1 MHPEAATATARSP
14 DVSIGERVEPSS
26 RSDQLRRATA
36 DDLATCAAIWR
47 VALNDYMGRLNLPE
61 IPDDLAA
68 IVRLYRHLQA
78 VDPDG
83 FVVAERMAPD
93 GVPQIVAFVSGIRRN
108 ALWFLSMLF
117 VMPEAQG
124 CGLGKLLLRR
134 VMPVDTSV
142 ALATCTDSAQPISN
156 ALYAS
161 LGMVPRIPLLRLVG
175 LPDRANELPA
185 LPAGV
190 TVLRFDAV
198 ADGSGDGLG
207 AAALDDEI
215 AALDRATLGVEHAVD
230 HEFIRAEGRTGFLYL
245 GPDGRPLGYGYASE
259 AGRVGPIAVGDPGL
273 LAPIVGHLLTEIA
286 PRGAFG
292 IWLPGPSSAIPALL
306 RAGFRIDGFPV
317 LICWDR
323 PFADFARYVP
333 ISPGLL

>member
-1 MHPEAATATARSP
+1 
-14 DVSIGERVEPSS
+14 VSIGERVEPSS
-26 RSDQLRRATA
+26 HSDQLRPATQ
-36 DDLATCAAIWR
+36 DDLATCAAVWR

-61 IPDDLAA
+61 VPDDLAA
-68 IVRLYRHLQA
+68 IVRLYGHLQA

-83 FVVAERMAPD
+83 FVVAERVSPD
-93 GVPQIVAFVSGIRRN
+93 GESRIVGFVSAIRRD

-117 VMPEAQG
+117 VEPDAQG
-124 CGLGKLLLRR
+124 RGLGTSLLRR
-134 VMPVDTSV
+134 VMPADPLV
-142 ALATCTDSAQPISN
+142 AHATCTDSAQPISN

-175 LPDRANELPA
+175 LPDRANELPP

-190 TVLRFDAV
+190 RPMRFDSV
-198 ADGSGDGLG
+198 ADGSIDGLG

-215 AALDRATLGVEHAVD
+215 GELDRATLGFEHRVD
-230 HEFIRAEGRTGFLYL
+230 HEFIRAEGRIGFLYL

-259 AGRVGPIAVGDPGL
+259 AGRVGPVDVHDPDL
-273 LAPIVGHLLTEIA
+273 LAPVIGHLLTTIA

-292 IWLPGPSSAIPALL
+292 IWLPGPGQAMPALL
-306 RAGFRIDGFPV
+306 RAGFRIDDFPV

-323 PFADFARYVP
+323 PFADFSRYIP

>member
-1 MHPEAATATARSP
+1 MAL
-14 DVSIGERVEPSS
+14 GERAGPSA
-26 RSDQLRRATA
+26 RAYQLRPATA

-83 FVVAERMAPD
+83 FVVAEQAGHGREPK
-93 GVPQIVAFVSGIRRN
+93 IVAFVSGIRRD

-124 CGLGKLLLRR
+124 SGLGRSLLRQ
-134 VMPVDTSV
+134 VMPADGSV
-142 ALATCTDSAQPISN
+142 TLATCTDTAQPISN

-161 LGMVPRIPLLRLVG
+161 LGMVPRVPLLRLVG
-175 LPDRANELPA
+175 LPDRAGELPP
-185 LPAGV
+185 LPTGV
-190 TVLRFDAV
+190 RPLRFDEV
-198 ADGSGDGLG
+198 ADRTGDRLG

-215 AALDRATLGVEHAVD
+215 AALDLATLGVEHRVD
-230 HEFIRAEGRTGFLYL
+230 HDFVRAEGRMGFLYL
-245 GPDGRPLGYGYASE
+245 GHDGRPVGYGYASE
-259 AGRVGPIAVGDPGL
+259 TGRVGPVAVGDPNL
-273 LAPIVGHLLTEIA
+273 LAPVFGHLLTAIA

-292 IWLPGPSSAIPALL
+292 IWLPGPGPAMPALL

-333 ISPGLL
+333 TSPGLL

>member
-1 MHPEAATATARSP
+1 
-14 DVSIGERVEPSS
+14 VSIGERVEPSS
-26 RSDQLRRATA
+26 RSDQLRRATE

-68 IVRLYRHLQA
+68 IVRLYGHLQA
-78 VDPDG
+78 FDPDG
-83 FVVAERMAPD
+83 FVVAERVAPD
-93 GVPQIVAFVSGIRRN
+93 GEPRIVAFVSGIRRDP
-108 ALWFLSMLF
+108 LWFLSMLF

-124 CGLGKLLLRR
+124 GGLAKALLRR
-134 VMPVDTSV
+134 VMPADTSV

-175 LPDRANELPA
+175 LPDRANELPP

-190 TVLRFDAV
+190 TPLRFNAV

-207 AAALDDEI
+207 PAALDDEI
-215 AALDRATLGVEHAVD
+215 AALDRATLGVEHRVD
-230 HEFIRAEGRTGFLYL
+230 HEFIRAEGRIGFLYL

-259 AGRVGPIAVGDPGL
+259 AGRVGPVAVDDPGL
-273 LAPIVGHLLTEIA
+273 LTPVIGHLLMAIA

-292 IWLPGPSSAIPALL
+292 IWLPGPGPAMPALL

-317 LICWDR
+317 LICWNR
-323 PFADFARYVP
+323 PFADFSRYVP